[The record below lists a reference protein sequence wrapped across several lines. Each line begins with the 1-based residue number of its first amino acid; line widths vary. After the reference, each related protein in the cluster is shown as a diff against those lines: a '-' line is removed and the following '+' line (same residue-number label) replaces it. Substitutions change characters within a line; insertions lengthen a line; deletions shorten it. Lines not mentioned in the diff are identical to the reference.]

1 MFWIVKADDP
11 SKLAPIGVIGE
22 LLIEGPVLARGYFND
37 PVQTAASFIE
47 APQWLKDMRPNS
59 EYRLFKS
66 GDLAKYNP
74 DGSFV
79 YLGRKDTQV
88 KLRGCRIELGE
99 IEYHLSKQFDGAAV
113 AAEVVH
119 IKAQD
124 DACLIAYVSTSPTVE
139 VGSRG
144 LILPTEHRLIRAQG
158 VLQELAKMLPAYMI
172 PSALLPVRYLPKSA
186 SDKLD
191 RKQLRQATA
200 ELTVEDLMAYSSH
213 DLQELEAPKTSEER
227 LMSDLWADVLG
238 KSLETIGS
246 NSNFFHLGGD
256 SVGAMRLVSAARSKK
271 RIVTVQNIFK
281 LPVLSDL
288 SREWAAVSEERE
300 NKPAWSPFSL
310 FTSFFLTE
318 HVSKQFQIDIDNIV
332 DVLPATFHQ
341 AWEIQVISPCYVF
354 KFDNGV
360 DLDRLLKSWDQV
372 VEKHEI
378 LRTVIIPYG
387 DRYLQII
394 LNKLAYGVEIHSA
407 EDMCSNFIER
417 HFKVDPPAAGKSLIN
432 IMIVKAGDQTTLS
445 LRISHATY
453 DGWCIG
459 EYWKDW
465 GTAFAGSKIPEKV
478 QFRNFLYAT
487 AKADLNGSY
496 DYWRNLLAGSVPTL
510 FRETCT
516 DDSIGTEER
525 ITQTTRV
532 ITLGSIPETCT
543 MATFIKASWILTLA
557 RRLSTLDI
565 VMMQLTSGRR
575 SGQQNFEDVIG
586 PCLGYFPV
594 RVTIQTHWKALD
606 IFQFIHNQDI
616 ESMPFENVQLHDL
629 VAKCTDWPSDMRQY
643 LGSLLFHTGEEW
655 VKSNCLEI
663 QDREYPVSVNH
674 VGYRPR
680 SVDIDTSLVGNQLE
694 IGFLATNRF
703 LSEPRLEEVADDFC
717 AAVSHLSKG
726 QDVLCSDFIN
736 TKPTYHP
743 VSEEISKFEVPNTS
757 LGVI

>member
-59 EYRLFKS
+59 ECRLFKS

-79 YLGRKDTQV
+79 YVGRKDTQV
-88 KLRGCRIELGE
+88 KLRGCRIELSE
-99 IEYHLSKQFDGAAV
+99 VEYHLSKQFDGAAV

-124 DACLIAYVSTSPTVE
+124 DPCLIAFVSTSPTVE

-144 LILPTEHRLIRAQG
+144 LILPPEHRLIRAQV
-158 VLQELAKMLPAYMI
+158 VLQELAKTLPAYMI

-200 ELTVEDLMAYSSH
+200 ELTVEDLMAYSFH
-213 DLQELEAPKTSEER
+213 GLQELEAPKTSEER
-227 LMSDLWADVLG
+227 LMRDLWADVLG

-271 RIVTVQNIFK
+271 RILTVQNIFK

-288 SREWAAVSEERE
+288 TREWAAVGEERE
-300 NKPAWSPFSL
+300 YKQASSPFSL
-310 FTSFFLTE
+310 LTSFFLTE
-318 HVSKQFQIDIDNIV
+318 YVSKPFQIDIDDIV

-341 AWEIQVISPCYVF
+341 VWELQVVSPCYVF

-387 DRYLQII
+387 GRYLQII
-394 LNKLAYGVEIHSA
+394 LNKLAYGIEIHSA
-407 EDMCSNFIER
+407 EEMCLNFLEK
-417 HFKVDPPAAGKSLIN
+417 HFKTDPPAAGKPLIN
-432 IMIVKAGDQTTLS
+432 IMVVKAGDQITLS

-465 GTAFAGSKIPEKV
+465 GTAFAGTEITSKV

-487 AKADLNGSY
+487 ATADLNASY
-496 DYWRNLLAGSVPTL
+496 DYWRNLLAGSSPTL
-510 FRETCT
+510 FRETCP
-516 DDSIGTEER
+516 DDPVSTEEQ
-525 ITQTTRV
+525 ITQTTRT
-532 ITLGSIPETCT
+532 IALGSVPETCT
-543 MATFIKASWILTLA
+543 LATLIKASWILTLA
-557 RRLSTLDI
+557 RSCSTLDI

-575 SGQQNFEDVIG
+575 SGQAHSEDIIG

-594 RVTIQTHWKALD
+594 RVPIQTHWTALD
-606 IFQFIHNQDI
+606 IFRFIHNQDI

-629 VAKCTDWPSDMRQY
+629 VATCTDWPAEDMRRY
-643 LGSLLFHTGEEW
+643 LGSLLFHTGEDW
-655 VKSNCLEI
+655 VKSNCLKI
-663 QDREYPVSVNH
+663 LDREYPVEVNH

-680 SVDIDTSLVGNQLE
+680 SVDLDTSVVGGNRLE
-694 IGFLATNRF
+694 IGFLTTSRF
-703 LSEPRLEEVADDFC
+703 LGESALEEVADGFC
-717 AAVSHLSKG
+717 EAVAYLSKG
-726 QDVLCSDFIN
+726 LDVLCSDFIN
-736 TKPTYHP
+736 
-743 VSEEISKFEVPNTS
+743 I
-757 LGVI
+757 